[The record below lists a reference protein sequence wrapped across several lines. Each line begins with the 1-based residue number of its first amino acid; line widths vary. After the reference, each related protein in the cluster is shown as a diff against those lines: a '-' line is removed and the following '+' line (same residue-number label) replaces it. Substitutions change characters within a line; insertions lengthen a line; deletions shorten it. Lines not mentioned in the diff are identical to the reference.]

1 MAIIHTDTSSSFETE
16 VLNASGTVLVDF
28 FATWCG
34 PCKMLSPVLERVA
47 DKHSDIKVVKV
58 DVDKAPDLASRYG
71 VMGVP
76 TMIVFKDGQIST
88 KSVGYKNEAG
98 VEALLGR

>member
-1 MAIIHTDTSSSFETE
+1 MAIIHTDTSSSFESE

-58 DVDKAPDLASRYG
+58 DVDKAPDLAARYG

-98 VEALLGR
+98 VEALLG

>member
-1 MAIIHTDTSSSFETE
+1 MAIIHTDTSSSFESE
-16 VLNASGTVLVDF
+16 VLNASGTVQVDF

-98 VEALLGR
+98 VEALLG

>member
-1 MAIIHTDTSSSFETE
+1 MAIIHTDTSSSFESE
-16 VLNASGTVLVDF
+16 VLNTSGTVLVDF

-98 VEALLGR
+98 VEALLG

>member
-1 MAIIHTDTSSSFETE
+1 MAIIHTDTSSSFENE

-98 VEALLGR
+98 VEALLG

>member
-1 MAIIHTDTSSSFETE
+1 MAIIHTDTSSSFESE

>member
-1 MAIIHTDTSSSFETE
+1 MEIIHTDTSSSFESE
-16 VLNASGTVLVDF
+16 VLNTSGTVLVDF

-98 VEALLGR
+98 VEALLG

>member
-1 MAIIHTDTSSSFETE
+1 MAIIHTDTSSSFESE

-88 KSVGYKNEAG
+88 KSVGYKNESG
-98 VEALLGR
+98 VEALLG